1 MGSRKQSMSWLGW
14 RTAATVFA
22 VAIGLTPMMQAQA
35 ATVTYQVVTNEIAAK
50 QADGTTV
57 EVYRF
62 DPGVWVVQQGDQVAL
77 KIRGVKGH
85 DHPILLED
93 YHLKTVVHRNQVTD
107 MRFIATKPGMFRLL
121 CTAHA
126 DAAHQ
131 GPMEGYLIVVPARH

>member
-1 MGSRKQSMSWLGW
+1 MFVVALG
-14 RTAATVFA
+14 F
-22 VAIGLTPMMQAQA
+22 TPTAQA
-35 ATVTYQVVTNEIAAK
+35 ATVTYQIVTNEIAAK
-50 QADGTTV
+50 QANGTKV

-85 DHPILLED
+85 DHPIVLED
-93 YHLKTVVHRNQVTD
+93 YDLKTVVHRNQVTD

-121 CTAHA
+121 CTVHA

-131 GPMEGYLIVVPARH
+131 GPMEGYLIVVPPRH